1 MQNYYQILGVE
12 KDASLD
18 EIKKAYLKQ
27 LKKYHPDVYSGDT
40 EFAQKKTAEL
50 NVIYQTLKEQDERE
64 KYDRK
69 TFGLAQQPKM
79 QQDEQE
85 APNIFSSM
93 WSRIKKNFESEK
105 EVKYKPSKEIIK
117 PKNNKN
123 KKVKVENKP
132 KKENTK
138 QKQEPKQTI
147 KKIHKEKDVSV
158 KIEEKDAKQQ
168 KLDKERQSLKITI
181 GVILGFIAAI
191 IILFLI
197 FA

>member
-12 KDASLD
+12 KDARLD

-117 PKNNKN
+117 PK
-123 KKVKVENKP
+123 
-132 KKENTK
+132 KENTK

-158 KIEEKDAKQQ
+158 KIEEKDEKQQ

>member
-27 LKKYHPDVYSGDT
+27 LKKYHPDVFSGDT
-40 EFAQKKTAEL
+40 DFAQKKTAEL
-50 NVIYQTLKEQDERE
+50 NVIYSTLKQSEERA

-69 TFGLAQQPKM
+69 TFGPKPQQTVQ
-79 QQDEQE
+79 QQDDE

-93 WSRIKKNFESEK
+93 WSRIKDNFKSEK

-117 PKNNKN
+117 PKTKKPETKKETNKQKPTQS
-123 KKVKVENKP
+123 KKQAKPKVEKP
-132 KKENTK
+132 ANVQTEVDEK
-138 QKQEPKQTI
+138 QL
-147 KKIHKEKDVSV
+147 
-158 KIEEKDAKQQ
+158 
-168 KLDKERQSLKITI
+168 KLDREKRNLKITI
-181 GVILGFIAAI
+181 GAILGFIAAI